1 MNEFS
6 VSASRFR
13 FTRASVLALVLL
25 AASFGIYGC
34 RKRQVNEAAVDL
46 TGRVSPIGSPKN
58 FERNLDVIRRGN
70 KKDAMVL
77 VAPAGIRASLR
88 GVTGRRTLEFWAAPV
103 FDIGDGFLMMV
114 FINRSGTRFL
124 VEERYFDPGRRA
136 EDRNWIPVA
145 VQLDDIKKGDQVE
158 IELSAGPQGDLTA
171 DWLALSSVRL
181 TRSELRN

>member
-6 VSASRFR
+6 VPTSRFWSTCA
-13 FTRASVLALVLL
+13 FLPALVLF
-25 AASFGIYGC
+25 AASIGIYGC
-34 RKRQVNEAAVDL
+34 GKRQVNNAAVDL
-46 TGRVSPIGSPKN
+46 TGRVSPTGSQKN
-58 FERNLDVIRRGN
+58 FERHMDVIRRGN

-124 VEERYFDPGRRA
+124 VYNRYFDPGRRA
-136 EDRNWIPVA
+136 EDRNWIPFA
-145 VQLDDIKKGDQVE
+145 VQLGDIQKSDLVE

-181 TRSELRN
+181 TAAN